1 MKNKI
6 PLFIKILLIL
16 VIAASSFLLFALF
29 YPSGPYIV
37 FGGFGLLV
45 LASIIAVIV
54 IDKHYK

>member
-6 PLFIKILLIL
+6 PFFIKIPLIL
-16 VIAASSFLLFALF
+16 VIAASSFLLIPLF

-45 LASIIAVIV
+45 IASIIAVIV
-54 IDKHYK
+54 IDKHY

>member
-1 MKNKI
+1 MINKI
-6 PLFIKILLIL
+6 PLFVKILLIL
-16 VIAASSFLLFALF
+16 AVAFPSFFQITLF

-45 LASIIAVIV
+45 IASIIAVIV